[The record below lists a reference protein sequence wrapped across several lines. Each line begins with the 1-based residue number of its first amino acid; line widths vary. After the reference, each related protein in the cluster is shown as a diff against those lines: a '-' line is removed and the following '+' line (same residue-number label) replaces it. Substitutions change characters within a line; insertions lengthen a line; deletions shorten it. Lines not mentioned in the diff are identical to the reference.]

1 MLPPHKYQ
9 SILVII
15 LLLVL
20 LLSSCAQPSA
30 SPSPTEPPV
39 IETAAPPAED
49 TPALPQQANLAVI
62 GLETWDAGQQQTIRT
77 AIQDTAAKADLN
89 VVELGAEAAGTVP
102 ENAEVVIYLVETSN
116 PVELAAGNPEARL
129 VAVTRSQQTSSANLA
144 VVYLPLAARAF
155 LAGYA
160 STVIA
165 PDFRSAGLFLADEPY
180 GPPQVYAFQNGGGYF
195 CGTCYPYYSPLVQFP
210 LVGYLSAGA
219 DTTAWQGLANELLLN
234 VVYVIY
240 LDEYAS
246 DPVLQADLAGKG
258 IILVGSDSPP
268 DTVRNMYAATIGF
281 DLPAA
286 LLSLQEYILGSAESS
301 VINAPLQ
308 IRDINDQYLTPG
320 KLQNVEKIRESLEA
334 GVIAP
339 LTP

>member
-1 MLPPHKYQ
+1 MLPPHRPK
-9 SILVII
+9 STLAI
-15 LLLVL
+15 LLLLVSL
-20 LLSSCAQPSA
+20 LGSCAQPTISVN
-30 SPSPTEPPV
+30 PTEQPLM
-39 IETAAPPAED
+39 ETAAPPPDD
-49 TPALPQQANLAVI
+49 TPAPPKQSSLAVV
-62 GLETWDAGQQQTIRT
+62 GLETWDPGQQQEIRAALLDIAGEAGLTLVEQGTET
-77 AIQDTAAKADLN
+77 A
-89 VVELGAEAAGTVP
+89 GAVP
-102 ENAEVVIYLVETSN
+102 ENAAVVIHFNETGTTA
-116 PVELAAGNPEARL
+116 ELAAANPEVRF
-129 VAVTRSQQTSSANLA
+129 VAVTRSQQSSSTNLA

-155 LAGYA
+155 LAGYT

-234 VVYVIY
+234 VVYVMY

-258 IILVGSDSPP
+258 VILLGSDSPP
-268 DTVRNMYAATIGF
+268 DTVQSMYAATIGF

-286 LLSLQEYILGSAESS
+286 LLSLQEYILGNAESS
-301 VINAPLQ
+301 VVTAPLQ
-308 IRDINDQYLTPG
+308 VRDINDQYLTPG
-320 KLQNVEKIRESLEA
+320 KLQNVEKIRKSLEA
-334 GVIAP
+334 GLIAP

>member
-1 MLPPHKYQ
+1 MLPPYNYK
-9 SILVII
+9 STLVII
-15 LLLVL
+15 LLLGL

-30 SPSPTEPPV
+30 SPSPIESPV
-39 IETAAPPAED
+39 VETTASPAED
-49 TPALPQQANLAVI
+49 TPAPPQQSSLAVV
-62 GLETWDAGQQQTIRT
+62 GLETWDPGQQQEIR
-77 AIQDTAAKADLN
+77 AALMDIAGEVGLTL
-89 VVELGAEAAGTVP
+89 VEQGAETAGTVP
-102 ENAEVVIYLVETSN
+102 ENAAVVIHITEAGSTA
-116 PVELAAGNPEARL
+116 ELAAANPEIRF
-129 VAVTRSQQTSSANLA
+129 VAVTRIQQSSSANLA

-155 LAGYA
+155 LAGYT

-286 LLSLQEYILGSAESS
+286 LLSLQEYILG
-301 VINAPLQ
+301 
-308 IRDINDQYLTPG
+308 
-320 KLQNVEKIRESLEA
+320 
-334 GVIAP
+334 
-339 LTP
+339 